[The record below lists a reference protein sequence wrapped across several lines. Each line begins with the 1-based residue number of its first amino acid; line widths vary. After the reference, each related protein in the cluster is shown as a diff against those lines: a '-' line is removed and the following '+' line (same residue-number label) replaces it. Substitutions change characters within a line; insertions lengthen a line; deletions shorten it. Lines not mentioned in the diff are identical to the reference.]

1 MKIKFLGASGTV
13 TGSKYLVHVGNKH
26 ILVDCGVFQG
36 DKEWKDRNWHNFEE
50 YTGHSVSEIDCVLLT
65 HAHIDHTA
73 FLPKLYLQGF
83 RGAVYATKPTVE
95 LCHLLLPDYGKIQEE
110 DAEYRSR
117 KGISSHHPPLP
128 LYTVTDAIESLTLFK
143 SVTFN
148 EQHEILPGIFA
159 TWRRMGHILGAGSIT
174 LEGDSRTITFSGDI
188 GRYNVPILV
197 DPEPA
202 PLGDLVLIES
212 TYGDKLHPP
221 ESPQSDLARY
231 INKTAARGGA
241 VIIPSFAVGRT
252 QMILFY
258 LRELKEHGKI
268 PDIPIIVDS
277 PMARDAT
284 QIYRVN
290 QQCYDEQSA
299 KLFQG
304 GREPFIPTRLRFTRD
319 VEESKM
325 LNRIQEPMIIIS
337 ASGML
342 TGGRV
347 LHHLY
352 HRISSPLNTVLF
364 VGYQAQGTKG
374 AWIKS
379 GAATARLFKEEVPIR
394 AEIGEVPGLSAHADR
409 DEMWRWCAESFE
421 KFKRAPGMLAFV
433 HGEPDTLKVFSE
445 KTGHHFGWR
454 VKVPKYLE
462 EIKL

>member
-13 TGSKYLVHVGNKH
+13 TGSKYLVHAAGKH
-26 ILVDCGVFQG
+26 IMVDCGVFQG
-36 DKEWKDRNWHNFEE
+36 GKEWKDRNWHNFEE
-50 YTGHSVSEIDCVLLT
+50 YTGHAVSQIDTVLLT
-65 HAHIDHTA
+65 HAHIDHSA

-83 RGAVYATKPTVE
+83 RGPVYATKPTLE

-110 DAEYRSR
+110 DAEYRER
-117 KGISSHHPPLP
+117 KRISSHHPPLP
-128 LYTVTDAIESLTLFK
+128 LYSVADAIEALTLFRAV
-143 SVTFN
+143 SFHDR
-148 EQHEILPGIFA
+148 HEIFPGVFA
-159 TWRRMGHILGAGSIT
+159 TWRRMGHILGAASIT
-174 LEGDSRTITFSGDI
+174 LEADGQIVTFSGDV

-202 PLGDLVLIES
+202 PLGDLLLIES
-212 TYGDKLHPP
+212 TYGDKVHPA
-221 ESPQSDLARY
+221 ESPQGDLARY
-231 INKTAARGGA
+231 INKTASRGGA

-290 QQCYDEQSA
+290 KECYDAQSA

-304 GREPFIPTRLRFTRD
+304 GQEPFIPSRLRFTRD
-319 VEESKM
+319 VEESKV
-325 LNRIQEPMIIIS
+325 LNRIQEPMIIIA

-364 VGYQAQGTKG
+364 VGYQAEGTKG

-379 GAATARLFKEEVPIR
+379 GAETARLFKEEVPIR
-394 AEIGEVPGLSAHADR
+394 AEIGEVSGLSAHADR
-409 DEMWRWCAESFE
+409 DELWRWCRESVDQ
-421 KFKRAPGMLAFV
+421 FKREPGLVAFV
-433 HGEPDTLKVFSE
+433 HGEDNTLKSFS
-445 KTGHHFGWR
+445 KATADKFGWR

-462 EIKL
+462 EIQL